1 MVRRT
6 IMNGKTFFAFL
17 IGAAIGAV
25 GSWVYLNKKYFGPVD
40 EPEEEQPDLPKI
52 TREPMNPEETEI
64 EYQKVAAQ
72 YTDDEDEPRK
82 KEPYIIS
89 REEFNDGAMEFAVT
103 YSYFEDGILT
113 DEMNEVL
120 DDEDVREAIGEDFV
134 NHFDEDLVY
143 IRNESRHCDYEIL
156 REGITYNEPPEE
168 E

>member
-1 MVRRT
+1 
-6 IMNGKTFFAFL
+6 MNGKTFLAFVT
-17 IGAAIGAV
+17 GAAIGAI
-25 GSWVYLNKKYFGPVD
+25 GAWYYFNKRYFGPVE
-40 EPEEEQPDLPKI
+40 EPEEEQPDLPKV
-52 TREPMNPEETEI
+52 TREPKEEETDEAARI

-72 YTDDEDEPRK
+72 YADDEEKPRK
-82 KEPYIIS
+82 KEPYVIP
-89 REEFNDGAMEFAVT
+89 REDFNDGTMEFAVT

-113 DEMNEVL
+113 NEMNEVL

-143 IRNESRHCDYEIL
+143 IRNEHRHCDYEIL